1 MDLVSALFNVIKV
14 ATIGVLVLTVLVF
27 VHELGH
33 YWVAKLF
40 GMHVDSFAVM
50 MGGVR
55 KTDLRGYL
63 KKPLVSAWKVWL
75 TGLFSATLML
85 VGGVSG
91 SEPVFLAGLGLL
103 AIPIPI
109 WIVSRL
115 QALYHMK
122 DGQAFGMLAKAWIG
136 AMLIMAFATR
146 FQGVTTQMILSLV
159 LAGSFVGLLM
169 VYYYPVSRKAED
181 SPMGA
186 GQLAIPNTENADGMT
201 PVQFRPLASFTNKEG
216 TEFSLLVL
224 PLGGFAAIKGMHPK
238 DDGSEVRIE
247 RGFYSKSPFA
257 RFMTLFAGPF
267 FSIAFGIIVLTG
279 TILSQGIP
287 ESSTTTI
294 ESVLAGKAGEK
305 AGLKAGD
312 KITAINGQPVSTIS
326 DMSKIVRFSYNKT
339 DAAIVP
345 KPVEV
350 TFQRGSEFQNLVIT
364 PDVDDEASP
373 VMDEEGNPTKE
384 VAHQARLGVMGTP
397 VFRPAGFTEAL
408 GIAAMQPVDLVKSL
422 ASIVVKPSEAKNAIG
437 GPKSLADATS
447 QASDRGF
454 LTIARLAAL
463 LSISLGVLNL
473 LPIPPLDGGQ
483 MMVALIEMLR
493 GGKRLSLQVQ
503 QTVSNI
509 GAVLVVL
516 LMLSAITVDVSRSA
530 TKNVENKQAAT
541 KAAPKVEP
549 K

>member
-1 MDLVSALFNVIKV
+1 MDLVAALFNVIKV
-14 ATIGVLVLTVLVF
+14 ASIGVLVLLTLVF

-33 YWVAKLF
+33 YWVAKLC

-50 MGGVR
+50 MGGLR
-55 KTDLRGYL
+55 KTDLRSYL
-63 KKPLVSAWKVWL
+63 PKPLAPSWHVWL
-75 TGLFSATLML
+75 TGLFAAALML
-85 VGGVSG
+85 VGGVTA
-91 SEPVFLAGLGLL
+91 SEPVFLVGLGLL
-103 AIPIPI
+103 AIPVPI

-122 DGQAFGMLAKAWIG
+122 DGQAFSMLAKAWIG
-136 AMLIMAFATR
+136 AMLLMAFATR
-146 FQGVTTQMILSLV
+146 FQGVTTQLVLSLV

-169 VYYYPVSRKAED
+169 VYYYPVSRKADD

-186 GQLAIPNTENADGMT
+186 GQLAIPTEDNPAGIV
-201 PVQFRPLASFTNKEG
+201 PVQFRPVASFRNKEG
-216 TEFSLLVL
+216 TEFSLLAL

-238 DDGSEVRIE
+238 DDGSEVRIDK
-247 RGFYSKSPFA
+247 GFYSKSPFA

-267 FSIAFGIIVLTG
+267 FSIAFGIICLTG
-279 TILSQGIP
+279 TIMSQGIA

-294 ESVLAGKAGEK
+294 EALLPGKAGEQ
-305 AGLKAGD
+305 AGLKEGD
-312 KITAINGQPVSTIS
+312 KITAINGQPVATIT
-326 DMSKIVRFSYNKT
+326 DMSKIVRFSYDKT
-339 DAAIVP
+339 DTAIVP
-345 KPVEV
+345 KPLEV
-350 TFQRGSEFQNLVIT
+350 TFLRGTESQTLTIT
-364 PDVDDEASP
+364 PDIDAEAAPVLDDE
-373 VMDEEGNPTKE
+373 GNETGQT
-384 VAHQARLGVMGTP
+384 AHQARIGVLGTP
-397 VFRPAGFTEAL
+397 IFRPAGLGEAL
-408 GIAAMQPVDLVKSL
+408 AIAAMQPIDLVKSL

-447 QASDRGF
+447 QASERGF
-454 LTIARLAAL
+454 LTIVRLAAL

-483 MMVALIEMLR
+483 MVVALIEMFR
-493 GGKRLSLQVQ
+493 GGKRLSLSVQ

-530 TKNVENKQAAT
+530 TKNIEAGQAK
-541 KAAPKVEP
+541 KAAPKPEA